1 LLGDFARAERIPKAT
16 DRRRTARAD
25 DIDAAAFRPEFC
37 CAMLRED

>member
-1 LLGDFARAERIPKAT
+1 MLGYFPDFGKAT